1 MRSPTNIARHEFI
14 GLDVVVVDANN
25 TNLIGIQGEIV
36 DETKQSFIIHTQKGD
51 KRVFKKGTHFQVRV
65 QDQDLIIKGDILVG
79 RPEDR
84 IKK

>member
-25 TNLIGIQGEIV
+25 KNLIGIKGEIV
-36 DETKQSFIIHTQKGD
+36 DETKNTFIIQTEFGEK
-51 KRVFKKGTHFQVRV
+51 KVLKKGASFKTKISNQEI
-65 QDQDLIIKGDILVG
+65 IIKGDILVG

>member
-14 GLDVVVVDANN
+14 GLDVVVVDAQNKS
-25 TNLIGIQGEIV
+25 LIGIEGEIV
-36 DETKQSFIIHTQKGD
+36 DETKNTFTIETKHGEK
-51 KRVFKKGTHFQVRV
+51 KVFKKGAQFKTTVDHKAV
-65 QDQDLIIKGDILVG
+65 IIKGDILVG

>member
-14 GLDVVVVDANN
+14 GLRVVVVDAQNK
-25 TNLIGIQGEIV
+25 NLIGIEGKII
-36 DETKQSFIIHTQKGD
+36 DETKNTFLIQTESSEKNVLKNGASFKLRLD
-51 KRVFKKGTHFQVRV
+51 KQEI
-65 QDQDLIIKGDILVG
+65 IIKGDILVG

>member
-1 MRSPTNIARHEFI
+1 MRSPTNIARHELI

-25 TNLIGIQGEIV
+25 KNLIGIQGEIV
-36 DETKQSFIIHTQKGD
+36 DETKSTFTIETKQGEK
-51 KRVFKKGTHFQVRV
+51 KVLKKGVSFKTKINNQEI
-65 QDQDLIIKGDILVG
+65 IIKGDILVG

>member
-1 MRSPTNIARHEFI
+1 MRSPTNIARHELI

-25 TNLIGIQGEIV
+25 KSLIGIEGEIV
-36 DETKQSFIIHTQKGD
+36 DETKNTFVIQTKIGEKN
-51 KRVFKKGTHFQVRV
+51 VLKKGASFKTKINNQEI
-65 QDQDLIIKGDILVG
+65 IIKGDILVG

>member
-14 GLDVVVVDANN
+14 GLDVVVVDAQNK
-25 TNLIGIQGEIV
+25 NLIGIEGEIV
-36 DETKQSFIIHTQKGD
+36 DETRNTFILETKQGEK
-51 KRVFKKGTHFQVRV
+51 KVLKKGTSFKVTLDTQEI
-65 QDQDLIIKGDILVG
+65 IIKGDILVG

>member
-1 MRSPTNIARHEFI
+1 MRSPTNTVRHEFI

-25 TNLIGIQGEIV
+25 KNLVGIKGEIV
-36 DETKQSFIIHTQKGD
+36 DETKNTFVIETVHGEK
-51 KRVFKKGTHFQVRV
+51 KVLKKGTSFQVRLEK
-65 QDQDLIIKGDILVG
+65 QEIIIKGDILVG

>member
-1 MRSPTNIARHEFI
+1 MRSPTNIVRHEFI

-25 TNLIGIQGEIV
+25 KNLVGIKGEIV
-36 DETKQSFIIHTQKGD
+36 DETKNTFVIETVHGEK
-51 KRVFKKGTHFQVRV
+51 KVLKKGTSFQVRLEK
-65 QDQDLIIKGDILVG
+65 QEIIIKGDILVG

>member
-25 TNLIGIQGEIV
+25 KSLIGIQGEIV
-36 DETKQSFIIHTQKGD
+36 DETKQSFIIQNEKSE
-51 KRVFKKGTHFQVRV
+51 KRVLKKGTSFKLKINNQE
-65 QDQDLIIKGDILVG
+65 LIIKGDILVG